1 MVGATVAVGTGARGG
16 RVAVGAGAWAAAVL
30 VGAGAWAAAVPAGAG
45 AWAAAVFVGAGTVD
59 VSDEPHA
66 KRNTRT
72 TIPPASNRFR
82 EFLNELNSV
91 LVFMIFWLLLMNQ
104 WVALYFR

>member
-1 MVGATVAVGTGARGG
+1 VA
-16 RVAVGAGAWAAAVL
+16 

-82 EFLNELNSV
+82 EFLNELNSM
-91 LVFMIFWLLLMNQ
+91 LVFMIFWLLLLNQ
-104 WVALYFR
+104 WVAFYFR